1 MKTSLSNHHLGH
13 GENAELETDSGA
25 GTSEQPL
32 EDRQPTAREDA
43 PMSIDEEDDQMDEQ
57 QPNLQPQQ
65 SVQAQ
70 DVLPNI
76 AVPLN
81 GPIT

>member
-1 MKTSLSNHHLGH
+1 
-13 GENAELETDSGA
+13 
-25 GTSEQPL
+25 
-32 EDRQPTAREDA
+32 
-43 PMSIDEEDDQMDEQ
+43 MSIDEEDDQMDEQ

-81 GPIT
+81 GPIA